1 MSYIEAIVLGLV
13 QGLAEFLP
21 ISSSGHLALLQ
32 QWFGIEENNVLLF
45 AVLLHVGTL
54 ISVFI
59 VYWKDIWELIREL
72 FLTIKDLCTGRG
84 LRLEERPT
92 RKLGVM
98 IIVATIP
105 TGIIGLLFNDFFNG
119 LYNSVVPIGA
129 GLIITGFLLV
139 IAERTGHSN
148 RGIKQMNY
156 RNALFVGAIQGIAIW
171 PGISRSG
178 STLFGSLLCNLDRK
192 FAVKFVFLISI
203 PSILG
208 SAVLEVRPPYRAEY
222 RWRMWPGNCGN
233 GSCGD
238 IGTYS
243 YQIYDQDSFKQEAQ
257 LLFLLC
263 MAAWGGG
270 RRIRTFRRMMITA
283 EKIS

>member
-1 MSYIEAIVLGLV
+1 MSYFEAIILGLV

-32 QWFGIEENNVLLF
+32 QAFGIHEDKVLLF

-59 VYWKDIWELIREL
+59 VYWKDIWELIVEL
-72 FLTIKDLCTGRG
+72 CLTIRDLCTGKG
-84 LRLEERPT
+84 LRLAERPI

-105 TGIIGLLFNDFFNG
+105 TAIIGLVFSDFFDS
-119 LYNSVVPIGA
+119 LYNSVIPIGV
-129 GLIITGFLLV
+129 GLIITGFLL
-139 IAERTGHSN
+139 IFAEKKGEGN
-148 RGIKQMNY
+148 RGIQQMNF
-156 RNALFVGAIQGIAIW
+156 RNAIFIGLVQGVAIC

-178 STLFGSLLCNLDRK
+178 STLFGSLICNLDRK

-208 SAVLEVRPPYRAEY
+208 SAVLEAPAALKAGVTAAEVGPVLVG
-222 RWRMWPGNCGN
+222 MLVAAVSGLVAIKTMIKIV
-233 GSCGD
+233 SD
-238 IGTYS
+238 KKLS
-243 YQIYDQDSFKQEAQ
+243 YFSYYVWA
-257 LLFLLC
+257 LGLFVVLYGIFAPMLQ
-263 MAAWGGG
+263 AA
-270 RRIRTFRRMMITA
+270 A
-283 EKIS
+283 

>member
-105 TGIIGLLFNDFFNG
+105 TGIIGLLFNDFFN
-119 LYNSVVPIGA
+119 
-129 GLIITGFLLV
+129 
-139 IAERTGHSN
+139 
-148 RGIKQMNY
+148 
-156 RNALFVGAIQGIAIW
+156 
-171 PGISRSG
+171 
-178 STLFGSLLCNLDRK
+178 
-192 FAVKFVFLISI
+192 
-203 PSILG
+203 
-208 SAVLEVRPPYRAEY
+208 
-222 RWRMWPGNCGN
+222 
-233 GSCGD
+233 
-238 IGTYS
+238 
-243 YQIYDQDSFKQEAQ
+243 
-257 LLFLLC
+257 
-263 MAAWGGG
+263 
-270 RRIRTFRRMMITA
+270 
-283 EKIS
+283 

>member
-1 MSYIEAIVLGLV
+1 MTYIEAVILGLV

-32 QWFGIEENNVLLF
+32 QFFGIKEDNVLLF

-59 VYWKDIWELIREL
+59 IYWKDIWELIVEL
-72 FLTIKDLCTGRG
+72 FLTIKDIFTGKG
-84 LRLEERPT
+84 LRLDERPV

-105 TGIIGLLFNDFFNG
+105 TGLIGILFNDFFDG
-119 LYNSVVPIGA
+119 LYNSIVPIGA
-129 GLIITGFLLV
+129 GLLVTGCLLV
-139 IAERTGHSN
+139 IAERMGTSN
-148 RGIKQMNY
+148 RGIKEMNF
-156 RNALFVGAIQGIAIW
+156 RNAIFVGVVQGIAIC

-178 STLFGSLLCNLDRK
+178 STLFGSLLCNLDRT

-208 SAVLEVRPPYRAEY
+208 SAVMEAPDAIAAGMNMSDLGPIIVGMIVAAVSGPIAIKTMIKVVSNKKLNYF
-222 RWRMWPGNCGN
+222 
-233 GSCGD
+233 
-238 IGTYS
+238 S
-243 YQIYDQDSFKQEAQ
+243 YYVW
-257 LLFLLC
+257 LLGIFVIAYGLFF
-263 MAAWGGG
+263 A
-270 RRIRTFRRMMITA
+270 
-283 EKIS
+283 

>member
-1 MSYIEAIVLGLV
+1 MSYLESIVLGLV

-32 QWFGIEENNVLLF
+32 QWFGIEEDKVLLF

-54 ISVFI
+54 ISVLI
-59 VYWKDIWELIREL
+59 VYWKDVWELIVEL
-72 FLTIKDLCTGRG
+72 GLTIKDIFTGKG
-84 LRLEERPT
+84 LRLNERPV

-105 TGIIGLLFNDFFNG
+105 TGLIGVLFNDFFNG
-119 LYNSVVPIGA
+119 LYNSVIPIGV

-139 IAERTGHSN
+139 IAERMGDSN

-156 RNALFVGAIQGIAIW
+156 RNALFVGVVQGIAIC

-178 STLFGSLLCNLDRK
+178 STLFGSLICNLDRK
-192 FAVKFVFLISI
+192 FAVKFVFRISI

-208 SAVLEVRPPYRAEY
+208 SAVMEAPAAIEAGMSMSELGPILAGMAVAAVSGLIAIKT
-222 RWRMWPGNCGN
+222 MIKIVSNKKL
-233 GSCGD
+233 
-238 IGTYS
+238 S
-243 YQIYDQDSFKQEAQ
+243 YFSYYVWA
-257 LLFLLC
+257 LGLFVVLYGIF
-263 MAAWGGG
+263 A
-270 RRIRTFRRMMITA
+270 
-283 EKIS
+283 

>member
-32 QWFGIEENNVLLF
+32 QWFGIEEDNVLLF

-59 VYWKDIWELIREL
+59 VYWKDIWELIKEL
-72 FLTIKDLCTGRG
+72 FITIKDLFTGKG
-84 LRLEERPT
+84 LRLEERPV

-105 TGIIGLLFNDFFNG
+105 TGIIGLLFNDFFDS
-119 LYNSVVPIGA
+119 LYNSVIPIGI
-129 GLIITGFLLV
+129 GLIVTGILLV
-139 IAERTGHSN
+139 VAERTGRSN
-148 RGIKQMNY
+148 RGINQMNY
-156 RNALFVGAIQGIAIW
+156 RNALFVGTIQGIAIC

-178 STLFGSLLCNLDRK
+178 STLFGSLLCNLDRT

-208 SAVLEVRPPYRAEY
+208 SAILEAPAAIESGIQ
-222 RWRMWPGNCGN
+222 MA
-233 GSCGD
+233 D
-238 IGTYS
+238 IGPILVGMAVAAISGLVAIKTMIKIVSGKKLS
-243 YQIYDQDSFKQEAQ
+243 YFSYYVWILGAIVVGYGIFFA
-257 LLFLLC
+257 
-263 MAAWGGG
+263 
-270 RRIRTFRRMMITA
+270 
-283 EKIS
+283 

>member
-156 RNALFVGAIQGIAIW
+156 RNALFVGAIQGIAGNIAV
-171 PGISRSG
+171 R
-178 STLFGSLLCNLDRK
+178 LHFVRK
-192 FAVKFVFLISI
+192 FVMQPRQKICRQIRVPHLYSFHIGVGCVRS
-203 PSILG
+203 SGRHTERNTDGG
-208 SAVLEVRPPYRAEY
+208 SGPD
-222 RWRMWPGNCGN
+222 NCGN

>member
-1 MSYIEAIVLGLV
+1 MSYLESIVLGLV

-32 QWFGIEENNVLLF
+32 QWFGIEEDKVLLF

-54 ISVFI
+54 ISVLI
-59 VYWKDIWELIREL
+59 VYWKDVWELIVEL
-72 FLTIKDLCTGRG
+72 GLTIKDIFTGKG
-84 LRLEERPT
+84 LRLNERPV

-105 TGIIGLLFNDFFNG
+105 TGLIGVLFNDFFNG
-119 LYNSVVPIGA
+119 LYNSVIPIGV

-139 IAERTGHSN
+139 IAERMGDSN

-156 RNALFVGAIQGIAIW
+156 RNALFVGVVQGIAIC

-178 STLFGSLLCNLDRK
+178 STLFGSLICNLERK

-208 SAVLEVRPPYRAEY
+208 SAVMEAPAAIEAGMSMSELGPILAGMAVAAVSGLIAIKT
-222 RWRMWPGNCGN
+222 MIKIVSNKKL
-233 GSCGD
+233 
-238 IGTYS
+238 S
-243 YQIYDQDSFKQEAQ
+243 YFSYYVWA
-257 LLFLLC
+257 LGLFVVLYGIF
-263 MAAWGGG
+263 A
-270 RRIRTFRRMMITA
+270 
-283 EKIS
+283 